1 MTTSPT
7 STRNRQLP
15 PSLVANLHSVLA
27 GRKPPDGDGVEG
39 DSSAAP
45 VEAAADSEPAV
56 GGPRKPVVLVTN
68 ADGISSPG
76 LTHLVE
82 ALVRIGQYD
91 VYVCAPESDMSASAH
106 SVTVHR
112 TLAATS
118 APLEG
123 AKAFELSGYPADCTS
138 LALSGALFSWSNPA
152 LVISGINKGPNCG
165 ERIFYSGA
173 VAGAREAL
181 MIGVPSVAI
190 SLNWQEEES
199 RESDFKDAVEVCLP
213 LIKAAMRDI
222 EKGLF
227 PRKCLL
233 NIEIPTAPSKNK
245 GFKLTKHSFW
255 RSTRSCWQA
264 VPRNRHPAGHFMSM
278 NQGLGAQ
285 LAQLN
290 RDASAAGAARRS
302 GGQSKMLETES
313 VAAAGKPDQRE
324 VVKKVFRL
332 ELVEKE
338 QEGPDE
344 DVDFRALKNG
354 YIAVTPLHLDM
365 HVELESEIRA
375 CVSDWLS
382 AVLEGC
388 RDAS

>member
-1 MTTSPT
+1 MRSHRLPAIYLCFRFPGRPRPFFALVPRAPMTTSPT

-15 PSLVANLHSVLA
+15 PSLVANLQNDLA
-27 GRKPPDGDGVEG
+27 GRKPPGGDGVEG
-39 DSSAAP
+39 DSAAAP
-45 VEAAADSEPAV
+45 VEAAADSDPAV
-56 GGPRKPVVLVTN
+56 DGPRRPVVLVTN

-106 SVTVHR
+106 SVTIHR

-118 APLEG
+118 APIEG
-123 AKAFELSGYPADCTS
+123 AKGIESGHPADCIS

-152 LVISGINKGPNCG
+152 LK
-165 ERIFYSGA
+165 
-173 VAGAREAL
+173 
-181 MIGVPSVAI
+181 
-190 SLNWQEEES
+190 EES

-255 RSTRSCWQA
+255 RSIRSWQA
-264 VPRNRHPAGHFMSM
+264 VSRNRYPAGHFMSM

-324 VVKKVFRL
+324 VVKKLFRL
-332 ELVEKE
+332 ELRILLEMQ
-338 QEGPDE
+338 QEDPDE
-344 DVDFRALKNG
+344 DLDFRALKNG

-365 HVELESEIRA
+365 HVESQIRA
-375 CVSDWLS
+375 SVSDWLS
-382 AVLEGC
+382 AALEGC

>member
-1 MTTSPT
+1 MRSHRLPAIYLCFRFPRRPRPFFALVPRAPMTTSPT

-15 PSLVANLHSVLA
+15 PSLVANLQNVLA
-27 GRKPPDGDGVEG
+27 GRKPPGGDGVEG
-39 DSSAAP
+39 DSAAAP
-45 VEAAADSEPAV
+45 VEAAADSDPAV
-56 GGPRKPVVLVTN
+56 DGPRRPVVLVTN
-68 ADGISSPG
+68 ADGISSLG

-91 VYVCAPESDMSASAH
+91 VYVCALESDMSASAH

-118 APLEG
+118 APIEG
-123 AKAFELSGYPADCTS
+123 AKGFESGHPADCIS

-165 ERIFYSGA
+165 ER
-173 VAGAREAL
+173 
-181 MIGVPSVAI
+181 M
-190 SLNWQEEES
+190 QKEES

-255 RSTRSCWQA
+255 RSIRSWQA
-264 VPRNRHPAGHFMSM
+264 VSRNRYPAAGHFMSM

-324 VVKKVFRL
+324 VVKKLFRL
-332 ELVEKE
+332 ELLEMQ
-338 QEGPDE
+338 QEDPDE
-344 DVDFRALKNG
+344 DLDFRALKNG

-365 HVELESEIRA
+365 HVESQIRA
-375 CVSDWLS
+375 CV
-382 AVLEGC
+382 G
-388 RDAS
+388 

>member
-91 VYVCAPESDMSASAH
+91 VYVCAPES
-106 SVTVHR
+106 
-112 TLAATS
+112 
-118 APLEG
+118 
-123 AKAFELSGYPADCTS
+123 
-138 LALSGALFSWSNPA
+138 
-152 LVISGINKGPNCG
+152 
-165 ERIFYSGA
+165 FYSGA

-190 SLNWQEEES
+190 SLNW
-199 RESDFKDAVEVCLP
+199 
-213 LIKAAMRDI
+213 DI

-227 PRKCLL
+227 PRKCML

-245 GFKLTKHSFW
+245 VCYNKTEKLS
-255 RSTRSCWQA
+255 
-264 VPRNRHPAGHFMSM
+264 RHCIFLFFC
-278 NQGLGAQ
+278 NI
-285 LAQLN
+285 
-290 RDASAAGAARRS
+290 GAARRS
-302 GGQSKMLETES
+302 GGQSKMVETES

-332 ELVEKE
+332 E
-338 QEGPDE
+338 EGPDE

-354 YIAVTPLHLDM
+354 YVSAPRQLLLLFGFALFSNLNCDCFHAVQIAVTPLHLDM

-375 CVSDWLS
+375 CLSDWLS
-382 AVLEGC
+382 AALEGC

>member
-15 PSLVANLHSVLA
+15 PSLVANLQNDLA
-27 GRKPPDGDGVEG
+27 GRKPPGGDGVEG
-39 DSSAAP
+39 DSAAAP
-45 VEAAADSEPAV
+45 VEAAADSDPAV
-56 GGPRKPVVLVTN
+56 DGPRRPVVLVTN

-106 SVTVHR
+106 SVTIHR

-118 APLEG
+118 APIEG
-123 AKAFELSGYPADCTS
+123 AKGIESGHPADCIS

-152 LVISGINKGPNCG
+152 LVYTSIKMDKGLRH
-165 ERIFYSGA
+165 EIAFYSGA
-173 VAGAREAL
+173 VAGAREAI
-181 MIGVPSVAI
+181 MIGVPFVAMLTHR
-190 SLNWQEEES
+190 SDLCF

-233 NIEIPTAPSKNK
+233 NIEIPTARSKNK

-255 RSTRSCWQA
+255 RSIRSWQA
-264 VPRNRHPAGHFMSM
+264 VSRNRYPAGHFMSM

-324 VVKKVFRL
+324 VVKKLFRL
-332 ELVEKE
+332 ELRIMQ
-338 QEGPDE
+338 QEDPDE
-344 DVDFRALKNG
+344 DLDFRALKNG

-365 HVELESEIRA
+365 HVESQIRA
-375 CVSDWLS
+375 SVSDWLS
-382 AVLEGC
+382 AALEGC

>member
-15 PSLVANLHSVLA
+15 PSLVANLQNVLA
-27 GRKPPDGDGVEG
+27 GRKPRRRWRGG
-39 DSSAAP
+39 DSAAAQ
-45 VEAAADSEPAV
+45 VEAAADSDPAV
-56 GGPRKPVVLVTN
+56 DGPRRPVVLVTN
-68 ADGISSPG
+68 ADGISSLG

-91 VYVCAPESDMSASAH
+91 VYVCALESDMSASAH

-112 TLAATS
+112 S
-118 APLEG
+118 APIEG
-123 AKAFELSGYPADCTS
+123 AKGFESGHPADCIS

-152 LVISGINKGPNCG
+152 LVYTSICMNHHQI
-165 ERIFYSGA
+165 
-173 VAGAREAL
+173 L
-181 MIGVPSVAI
+181 
-190 SLNWQEEES
+190 LNIHHLLIVQHSTSYVIKQKEES

-213 LIKAAMRDI
+213 LIKAAMRDV

-255 RSTRSCWQA
+255 RSIRSWQA
-264 VPRNRHPAGHFMSM
+264 VSRNRYPVLKACHSLPLFDISILSSYQYQHPAGHFMSM

-324 VVKKVFRL
+324 VVKKLFRL
-332 ELVEKE
+332 EVRILLEMQ
-338 QEGPDE
+338 QEDPDE
-344 DVDFRALKNG
+344 DLDFRALKNG

-365 HVELESEIRA
+365 HVESQIRA
-375 CVSDWLS
+375 CV
-382 AVLEGC
+382 G
-388 RDAS
+388 

>member
-15 PSLVANLHSVLA
+15 PSLVANLQNDLA
-27 GRKPPDGDGVEG
+27 GRKPPGGDGVEG
-39 DSSAAP
+39 DSAAAP
-45 VEAAADSEPAV
+45 VEAAADSDPAV
-56 GGPRKPVVLVTN
+56 DGPRRPVVLVTN

-106 SVTVHR
+106 SVTIHR

-118 APLEG
+118 APIEG
-123 AKAFELSGYPADCTS
+123 AKGIESGHPADCIS

-152 LVISGINKGPNCG
+152 L
-165 ERIFYSGA
+165 FYSGA
-173 VAGAREAL
+173 VAGAREAI
-181 MIGVPSVAI
+181 MIGVPFVAMLTHR
-190 SLNWQEEES
+190 SDLCLQKEES

-233 NIEIPTAPSKNK
+233 NIEIPTARSKNK

-255 RSTRSCWQA
+255 RSIRSWQA
-264 VPRNRHPAGHFMSM
+264 VSRNRYPAGHFMSM

-324 VVKKVFRL
+324 VVKKLFRL
-332 ELVEKE
+332 ELRILLEMQ
-338 QEGPDE
+338 QEDPDE
-344 DVDFRALKNG
+344 DLDFRALKNG

-365 HVELESEIRA
+365 HVESQIRA
-375 CVSDWLS
+375 SVSDWLS
-382 AVLEGC
+382 AALEGC

>member
-15 PSLVANLHSVLA
+15 PSLVANLQNVLA
-27 GRKPPDGDGVEG
+27 GRKPPCGDGVEG
-39 DSSAAP
+39 DSAAAP
-45 VEAAADSEPAV
+45 VEAAADSDPAV
-56 GGPRKPVVLVTN
+56 DEPRRPVVLVTN

-82 ALVRIGQYD
+82 AFVRIGQYD

-118 APLEG
+118 APIEG
-123 AKAFELSGYPADCTS
+123 AKGFESGHPADCIS

-152 LVISGINKGPNCG
+152 L
-165 ERIFYSGA
+165 FYSGA
-173 VAGAREAL
+173 VAGAREAI
-181 MIGVPSVAI
+181 MIGVPFVAI
-190 SLNWQEEES
+190 SLNWSNLVTHIRQKEES

-255 RSTRSCWQA
+255 RSIRSWQA
-264 VPRNRHPAGHFMSM
+264 VSRNRYPAGHFMSM

-324 VVKKVFRL
+324 VVKKLFRL
-332 ELVEKE
+332 EVRILLEMQ
-338 QEGPDE
+338 QEDPDE
-344 DVDFRALKNG
+344 DLDFRALKNG

-365 HVELESEIRA
+365 HVESQIRA
-375 CVSDWLS
+375 SVSDWLS
-382 AVLEGC
+382 AALEGC